1 MIYDVFRLMNPIIIS
16 KRVKEKNIMKIIA
29 IGINYT
35 HSLKFSI
42 NRPSGSGDYLLLNIK
57 SPAIFKL
64 NGEEVTAEKN
74 SVIIY
79 KKGTPQIY
87 RARGTTYA
95 NDYIH
100 FDMNGERD
108 IGNLPFDTVLS
119 LPSNIEVSKL
129 IKDLYL
135 EYISSNSLREES
147 MGLLMRLLFV
157 KIYEL
162 AAYPSK
168 DTQIYGY
175 YDELLNL
182 RSMIYRHPEEK
193 WSVTRMANQLNLSP
207 SYFQRLYRQTFHVT
221 CNADVI
227 QSKLQYAK
235 TALIATSD
243 TIRKIASQ
251 CGYENEE
258 HFMRQFKK
266 EVGMT
271 PTHYRQKM
279 K

>member
-1 MIYDVFRLMNPIIIS
+1 MIYDVFTLMNPTMIS
-16 KRVKEKNIMKIIA
+16 KTDEGMLSMKINS

-35 HSLKFSI
+35 HSQKFSI
-42 NRPSGSGDYLLLNIK
+42 NRPVGSGDYLLLNMK
-57 SPAIFKL
+57 TPAILLLDGK
-64 NGEEVTAEKN
+64 EITTEKN

-79 KKGTPQIY
+79 KKGSPQIY
-87 RARGTTYA
+87 RAKEATYA

-108 IGNLPFDTVLS
+108 ISNLPLDTVLP
-119 LPSNIEVSKL
+119 LPSNKEISKL

-135 EYISSNSLREES
+135 EYISNYTFREES
-147 MGLLMRLLFV
+147 MELLMRLLFIKV
-157 KIYEL
+157 QEL

-168 DTQIYGY
+168 DMQIYGY
-175 YDELLNL
+175 YEDLLNL

-235 TALIATSD
+235 NALVATGD

>member
-1 MIYDVFRLMNPIIIS
+1 
-16 KRVKEKNIMKIIA
+16 MKVNA

-35 HSLKFSI
+35 HSRQFSI
-42 NRPSGSGDYLLLNIK
+42 NRPSGSGDYLLLNMK
-57 SPAIFKL
+57 TPAIL
-64 NGEEVTAEKN
+64 LLDGTEVTAEKN
-74 SVIIY
+74 SVIIF

-87 RARGTTYA
+87 WAKEATYA

-100 FDMNGERD
+100 FDISGERD
-108 IGNLPFDTVLS
+108 IKNLPFDTVLS
-119 LPSNIEVSKL
+119 LPSNKEVSKL

-135 EYISSNSLREES
+135 EYISNNSLREES
-147 MGLLMRLLFV
+147 IDLLMRLLFV
-157 KIYEL
+157 KVYEL
-162 AAYPSK
+162 AAYPSR
-168 DTQIYGY
+168 DIRIYGY
-175 YDELLNL
+175 YDALLNL
-182 RSMIYRHPEEK
+182 RTMIYRHPEEK

-207 SYFQRLYRQTFHVT
+207 SHFQRLYRQTFQVT
-221 CNADVI
+221 CNSDVI

-235 TALIATSD
+235 TALIATRD
-243 TIRKIASQ
+243 TVRRIASQ

-271 PTHYRQKM
+271 PTDYRQKM

>member
-1 MIYDVFRLMNPIIIS
+1 
-16 KRVKEKNIMKIIA
+16 MKINT

-35 HSLKFSI
+35 HSGQFSI
-42 NRPSGSGDYLLLNIK
+42 NRPCGSGDYLLLNMK
-57 SPAIFKL
+57 TPAILSL
-64 NGEEVTAEKN
+64 NGKEVITEKN

-79 KKGTPQIY
+79 KKGSPQIY
-87 RARGTTYA
+87 RAKEVTYA

-100 FDMNGERD
+100 FDINGEND

-119 LPSNIEVSKL
+119 LPSNKEISKL
-129 IKDLYL
+129 IKELYL
-135 EYISSNSLREES
+135 EYISNNTLREES
-147 MGLLMRLLFV
+147 MELLMRLLFV
-157 KIYEL
+157 KVFEL
-162 AAYPSK
+162 AAHPSK
-168 DTQIYGY
+168 DMRIYGY
-175 YDELLNL
+175 YDGLLNL

-227 QSKLQYAK
+227 QSKLQFAK

-243 TIRKIASQ
+243 TVRKIASQ